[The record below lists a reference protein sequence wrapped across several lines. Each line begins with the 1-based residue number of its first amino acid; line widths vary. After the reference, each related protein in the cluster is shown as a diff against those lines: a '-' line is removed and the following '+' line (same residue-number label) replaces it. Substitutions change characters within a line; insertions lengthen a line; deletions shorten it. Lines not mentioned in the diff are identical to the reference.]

1 MFGVLG
7 VFITALECF
16 FKIIIPIVGLVM
28 AAFCYACCK
37 ISSYCSEKE
46 DAMRDYERLDGK
58 R

>member
-1 MFGVLG
+1 MLG
-7 VFITALECF
+7 VFITAFECL

-37 ISSYCSEKE
+37 ISSYCDDKE
-46 DAMRDYERLDGK
+46 DEIRKFEKLDGK